1 MKSKI
6 SRYTLKDLRKI
17 NNLTL
22 EQVSKATNLPKEE
35 IAGYELDSSNIE
47 ATELRLLA
55 KFYNIDVNYIFL
67 GKSENTTF
75 EVDLAFCDVERRNEM
90 ILKLS
95 NSIDD
100 QLNEICK
107 FPEEKVMYATGNL
120 EEVDLLKD
128 CIFEIMKINQKE
140 ISKVHSYFE
149 EMEFTNA

>member
-1 MKSKI
+1 MENKI

-22 EQVSKATNLPKEE
+22 DQVAMATNLPKEE
-35 IAGYELDSSNIE
+35 IADYELDSSDIE
-47 ATELRLLA
+47 RNKLRLLA

-67 GKSENTTF
+67 EKNEKPTF
-75 EVDLAFCDVERRNEM
+75 EVDLALCEVERRNGM

-100 QLNEICK
+100 QLSEICK
-107 FPEEKVMYATGNL
+107 MPEEKILYATGNL
-120 EEVDLLKD
+120 EEIDLFKD

-140 ISKVHSYFE
+140 ISKVCSYFE
-149 EMEFTNA
+149 KMEYE